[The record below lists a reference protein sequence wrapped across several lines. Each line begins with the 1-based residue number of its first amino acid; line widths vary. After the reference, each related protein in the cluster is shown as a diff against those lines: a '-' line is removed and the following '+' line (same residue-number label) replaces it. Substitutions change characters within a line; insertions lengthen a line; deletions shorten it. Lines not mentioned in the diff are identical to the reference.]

1 MAATTITS
9 QQVKLGP
16 ITADWPGLNVKNVHI
31 DWGKDIGGRSLS
43 VSVCLQMLAVP
54 NGARIV
60 DLIFKATWPSGETQ
74 GGYTIGDGSS
84 TARYVTTTSMT
95 TSPVVSRLAVAA
107 GAGFRYSVTESD
119 FATFDTIDLTFSG
132 ALTSTLTG
140 CFDMTV
146 YYVMD
151 RANQ

>member
-9 QQVKLGP
+9 QQVKMGP
-16 ITADWPGLNVKNVHI
+16 ITADWPGLNVKQVHI
-31 DWGKDIGGRSLS
+31 DWGKDIGSRSVS

-54 NGARIV
+54 DGARIV
-60 DLIFKATWPSGETQ
+60 DLILRATFPGSTQ
-74 GGYTIGDGSS
+74 GGYAVGDSSS

-95 TSPVVSRLAVAA
+95 TSQVVSRLAVAA
-107 GAGFRYSVTESD
+107 GAGFRYSVTQSD
-119 FATFDTIDLTFSG
+119 FKTFDTIDVTFSG
-132 ALTSTLTG
+132 ALTSTLT
-140 CFDMTV
+140 CCLDMTV